1 MKIGGIEQI
10 MPEVT
15 LSASQGN
22 IENLVQTLCIL
33 GFLAFLAWSVKLVF
47 E

>member
-1 MKIGGIEQI
+1 MKISGLEQI
-10 MPEVT
+10 MPDAA
-15 LSASQGN
+15 LSTAQGN

-33 GFLAFLAWSVKLVF
+33 AFLAFLAWSVKLVF

>member
-15 LSASQGN
+15 LSAAQGN